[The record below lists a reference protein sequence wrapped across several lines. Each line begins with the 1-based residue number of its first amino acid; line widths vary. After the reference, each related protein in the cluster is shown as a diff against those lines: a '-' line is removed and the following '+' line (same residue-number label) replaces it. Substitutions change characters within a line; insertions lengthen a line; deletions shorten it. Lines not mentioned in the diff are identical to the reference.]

1 MRILII
7 TPYLHKARQ
16 QLNRIITKRVN
27 NGCTVVKAI
36 ADQYGENREVIFDD
50 ETELQFVLAL
60 PDEVSAKIRGMYY
73 DVVFIDKEYNDDEV
87 RYIRVNLIGTESKPV
102 IYF

>member
-36 ADQYGENREVIFDD
+36 ADQYLESLDTKHTAQIYKNRQAV
-50 ETELQFVLAL
+50 T
-60 PDEVSAKIRGMYY
+60 P
-73 DVVFIDKEYNDDEV
+73 N
-87 RYIRVNLIGTESKPV
+87 GT
-102 IYF
+102 F